1 MIILTNIEFLK
12 VVLIMIVKLVIP
24 GLLKI
29 TVF

>member
-29 TVF
+29 AVF

>member
-1 MIILTNIEFLK
+1 MIILTNTEFLK
-12 VVLIMIVKLVIP
+12 VALIMIVKLVIP

>member
-1 MIILTNIEFLK
+1 MIILTNNEFLK

-29 TVF
+29 TIF